1 MAVEEVVEPVLA
13 ETVVDDVGEPALDE
27 VAVDEVVEVQDDVGE
42 ADITEPVPAEVAPED
57 EPEPVVAETPT
68 EAPARRQRPLPTLV
82 FEDVR
87 EPETSFACVAY
98 APTTRGYRLVPLV
111 GVPSPGETIDVP
123 DVGERLVLRVG
134 PSPLPEDDRACAF
147 VEEPVVWALTA
158 DAVH

>member
-1 MAVEEVVEPVLA
+1 M
-13 ETVVDDVGEPALDE
+13 VVDDVGEPVLDE
-27 VAVDEVVEVQDDVGE
+27 VAVDEVLEVQDDVGE
-42 ADITEPVPAEVAPED
+42 ADITEPVPAEVAPGD
-57 EPEPVVAETPT
+57 ELEPVVAETPT
-68 EAPARRQRPLPTLV
+68 EAPARRTRPLPTLV

>member
-1 MAVEEVVEPVLA
+1 M
-13 ETVVDDVGEPALDE
+13 
-27 VAVDEVVEVQDDVGE
+27 
-42 ADITEPVPAEVAPED
+42 
-57 EPEPVVAETPT
+57 VAETPT
-68 EAPARRQRPLPTLV
+68 EAPARRTRPLPTLV

>member
-1 MAVEEVVEPVLA
+1 VEDEAAVE
-13 ETVVDDVGEPALDE
+13 DVGEPALDE
-27 VAVDEVVEVQDDVGE
+27 VAVEEFLEVPDDVGE
-42 ADITEPVPAEVAPED
+42 ADVTEPVPAEVAPED
-57 EPEPVVAETPT
+57 EPVVAETPT

-82 FEDVR
+82 LEDVR

-134 PSPLPEDDRACAF
+134 PSPLPDDDRVCAF
-147 VEEPVVWALTA
+147 VEEPVVWVRTA